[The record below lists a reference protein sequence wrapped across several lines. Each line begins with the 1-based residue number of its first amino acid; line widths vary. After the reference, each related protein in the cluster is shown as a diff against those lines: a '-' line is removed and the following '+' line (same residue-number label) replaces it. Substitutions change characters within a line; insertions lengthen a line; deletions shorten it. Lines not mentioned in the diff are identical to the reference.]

1 MRSKVKKGA
10 FYFTLSLTLEFIP
23 NLTISRIAGLPRKEK
38 GQMSN
43 RRVLRLTIILITG
56 LLAGS
61 SAAQHCD
68 MPPGMTHEQHQAQ
81 MKRQAEMKKRGN
93 GAMGFDQD
101 KTTHHFLL
109 TGNGGV
115 IEVEANASTDNASR
129 DKIRSHLKEIAEE
142 FAKGD
147 FRAPLATHNE
157 MPPGAETMQK
167 LKSKIAYS
175 YEERPNGAAV
185 RITSSDGSAVK
196 AVQDFLR
203 YQIKEHATGD
213 PLESANSR

>member
-1 MRSKVKKGA
+1 
-10 FYFTLSLTLEFIP
+10 
-23 NLTISRIAGLPRKEK
+23 
-38 GQMSN
+38 MSN

-61 SAAQHCD
+61 SAAQHYD

-81 MKRQAEMKKRGN
+81 MKREAEMKKRGN

-101 KTTHHFLL
+101 KTTHHFFL
-109 TGNGGV
+109 TSNGGV
-115 IEVEANASTDNASR
+115 IQVESNASTDTVSR
-129 DKIRSHLKEIAEE
+129 DQIRSHLKKIAEQ

-147 FRAPLATHNE
+147 FQAPLATHNE
-157 MPPGAETMQK
+157 MPTGAESMQK

-185 RITSSDGSAVK
+185 RITSSDGSAVE
-196 AVQDFLR
+196 AVHDFLR
-203 YQIKEHATGD
+203 YQIREHATGD
-213 PLESANSR
+213 PLEVVNSR